1 MKVSFLSMD
10 DNDNKV
16 SFTTD
21 VIKKDNRYLFNDL
34 STTNTQIEMEI
45 LGNNIRLV
53 RTGDITM
60 YMLFD
65 SNFQTSGSYKNTE
78 GLSFDFE
85 IKTTRLDILSNKIR
99 IDYDMII
106 ENETLSSHKLSLLFN

>member
-34 STTNTQIEMEI
+34 
-45 LGNNIRLV
+45 
-53 RTGDITM
+53 
-60 YMLFD
+60 
-65 SNFQTSGSYKNTE
+65 
-78 GLSFDFE
+78 
-85 IKTTRLDILSNKIR
+85 
-99 IDYDMII
+99 
-106 ENETLSSHKLSLLFN
+106 